1 MSEISKF
8 ITQNLEQR
16 REFKRKVEAGVAT
29 MKPAIHPHQAYINA
43 GSMGSH
49 DGKNNYFTDTN
60 KR

>member
-29 MKPAIHPHQAYINA
+29 MKPVIHPHQAYINA